1 MSRSTLLARRSVARR
16 GLLLLVWLLVAGLA
30 ASLGVTV
37 GYVRAAGVDDARTGL
52 TAAAPSGR
60 GLLLVTRL
68 AADDAAAAA
77 QEARVAEALDERLGG
92 TPYAVYRETRTEGL
106 PVVRAGAPLEQRWV
120 VSTPALLA
128 AGTEGTG
135 GTRGGGSGDEWAPV
149 DRGIAD
155 TTAGTWPQATPEGEP
170 PQAAVQADA
179 AAAAGI
185 EVGDTLLLGAD
196 DEDPAGTGTPVVV
209 SGLWR
214 VTTGADASR
223 WFGDP
228 VTTTG
233 GDGTVA
239 GPILLAGSAF
249 AELDTT
255 PFARWLVVPD
265 AGGVTPAD
273 LERSVTLADDLD
285 AALADDDAVAIRGF
299 QALGTLG
306 DTARTT
312 LTAIRAAE
320 AVALVALVL
329 LALTGLV
336 ALVQVARLLAAV
348 RDGEVALLVSRGAD
362 PGTVRAA
369 ATAESAVLAVT
380 ASAAGVVAAA
390 FVLQA
395 LEPGAWQWPV
405 LLVTA
410 AAVALAATA
419 VPAVVAGAQARAA
432 VRRRITD
439 RSGRVR
445 QVAAVGTVVLTLAA
459 AAVCAQALVRYGS
472 PLVTTPSGTRTD
484 PLAAAAPALLLAALA
499 VAAMAVLGPATRAW
513 AGLAARGRGAGGVLA
528 ARQVARRLVVYV
540 VPVVL
545 LALSGGA
552 ATLAGAYAGTA
563 RALSEDVAVLRN
575 GADVRVV
582 LPAGQEAGTET
593 QAAYAR
599 GHGVAAAM
607 PVLTDEA
614 QAGEV
619 PFTLVAAPATD
630 LEEVMRAPEGV
641 SDVGRLAAAVTP
653 DRAAI
658 PLPGDARLLRLD
670 VTASVEPAVVAG
682 LAGFE
687 GEAPTDT
694 ELLGHLEEGMTYQV
708 AVLLVAPDGATAR
721 VDLPPMDLDLDGDGD
736 GTLPVGRDPVS
747 HELAARVP
755 PAPEAGPWSVAAVDV
770 AMPTDWVLEAHHEVA
785 VEGLAVDGAPLRLP
799 EEWHALHRGGETL
812 ALPEASAGAGRSAG
826 PVVEV
831 DLVGGDRDIPV
842 RLLPGATASPLPVV
856 VTDHLAR
863 TLSLGV
869 GDVVE
874 LSHRGAAA
882 DAEIA
887 ATTDVV
893 PGVLEPDVVLAD
905 AAALAAWRLGAVAD
919 PAVADEIWIAAG
931 APGGSATPDAPTGAP
946 APAGSGIEAAAAT
959 ARETADG
966 LRGDD
971 GETATVSTPGYSVA
985 VDAAAPVRVAYW
997 LTAVGATTLALVGV
1011 LVAAV
1016 AMLRQRRTEVIVLRA
1031 VGVGP
1036 MAQARARAT
1045 ELMAVGAT
1053 AVVLGAA
1060 AGWGVA
1066 RFAVGGLAQA
1076 TLTGIDADVPTRF
1089 VVEGTGLAVV
1099 LGAALAGLVVV
1110 AGLVGARVAA
1120 QARDTTYREEV
1131 R

>member
-1 MSRSTLLARRSVARR
+1 MSRATLLARRSVAHR

-52 TAAAPSGR
+52 AAAPPTGR
-60 GLLLVTRL
+60 GLLLMTRL
-68 AADDAAAAA
+68 AADEESAAA
-77 QEARVAEALDERLGG
+77 QHAGVMDALDARLAG
-92 TPYAVYRETRTEGL
+92 TPYALYRETRTEGL
-106 PVVRAGAPLEQRWV
+106 PVARHGALLEQRWV
-120 VSTPALLA
+120 VSTPALLGAGTDDDAGGPA
-128 AGTEGTG
+128 AGG
-135 GTRGGGSGDEWAPV
+135 WPAV

-155 TTAGTWPQATPEGEP
+155 TTAGTWPEQTPEGEP

-179 AAAAGI
+179 ADAAGI

-196 DEDPAGTGTPVVV
+196 EEDPDGTGTPVVV
-209 SGLWR
+209 SGLWQ
-214 VTTGADASR
+214 VSTGADASR

-239 GPILLAGSAF
+239 GPILIADGAL
-249 AELDTT
+249 AELGTT

-265 AGGVTPAD
+265 ANRVTPAD
-273 LERSVTLADDLD
+273 LQRTVTLADDLD
-285 AALADDDAVAIRGF
+285 TALADDDAVAIRGF

-312 LTAIRAAE
+312 LTAIRAAD

-329 LALTGLV
+329 LSLTGLV

-348 RDGEVALLVSRGAD
+348 RDSEVALLVSRGAD

-369 ATAESAVLAVT
+369 ATAEAAVLAAT
-380 ASAAGVVAAA
+380 ASAVGAVAAA

-395 LEPGAWQWPV
+395 LEPGAWRWSV

-419 VPAVVAGAQARAA
+419 VPAVVAGSQARAA

-445 QVAAVGTVVLTLAA
+445 QAAAVGTVVLTLAA
-459 AAVCAQALVRYGS
+459 AAVCAQSLVRYGS

-499 VAAMAVLGPATRAW
+499 VAAMAVLGPATRVW

-575 GADVRVV
+575 GTDVRVV
-582 LPAGQEAGTET
+582 IPPGRDAGTGT
-593 QAAYAR
+593 VAALTR
-599 GHGVAAAM
+599 SDGVAAAM

-619 PFTLVAAPATD
+619 PLTLVAAPAAD
-630 LEEVMRAPEGV
+630 LAEVMRAPEGV
-641 SDVGRLAAAVTP
+641 ADVGSLAAATAP
-653 DRAAI
+653 EQAAV
-658 PLPGDARLLRLD
+658 PLPGDARTVGLD
-670 VTASVEPAVVAG
+670 VTASMESTVFPEIARPGDEVP
-682 LAGFE
+682 
-687 GEAPTDT
+687 GESEARRR
-694 ELLGHLEEGMTYQV
+694 LEEGMAYRIS
-708 AVLLVAPDGATAR
+708 LRLVAPDGSTAQ
-721 VDLPPMDLDLDGDGD
+721 VELPSMDLDLDGDGD
-736 GTLPVGRDPVS
+736 GTNPVGSDTVAY
-747 HELAARVP
+747 ELAARVP
-755 PAPEAGPWSVAAVDV
+755 PAPEAGPWSVAVVDV
-770 AMPTDWVLEAHHEVA
+770 AVPTDWSLETRNEIV
-785 VEGLAVDGAPLRLP
+785 VEGLAADGVPLRLP
-799 EEWHALHRGGETL
+799 DEWHVLDHTGEIRAAAETSGGDER
-812 ALPEASAGAGRSAG
+812 AAG
-826 PVVEV
+826 PTVTVE
-831 DLVGGDRDIPV
+831 LTGGDRD
-842 RLLPGATASPLPVV
+842 LPFRIVPGDSPSPLPAV
-856 VTDHLAR
+856 VTGHLAR
-863 TLSLGV
+863 ALSLGV
-869 GDVVE
+869 GDVFE
-874 LSHRGAAA
+874 LSHHGAAA
-882 DAEIA
+882 DVEIV

-905 AAALAAWRLGAVAD
+905 AAALAAWRLGDTAD
-919 PAVADEIWIAAG
+919 PVPADEIWVAAG
-931 APGGSATPDAPTGAP
+931 DRPAP
-946 APAGSGIEAAAAT
+946 APSSGAGTAPARDLDAVAAT
-959 ARETADG
+959 VRQAVAE

-971 GETATVSTPGYSVA
+971 GDHATVSTPGYAVT

-1016 AMLRQRRTEVIVLRA
+1016 AMLRQRRAEVVVLRA
-1031 VGVGP
+1031 VGLGP
-1036 MAQARARAT
+1036 AAQARARAA
-1045 ELMAVGAT
+1045 ELLAVGAS

-1060 AGWGVA
+1060 AGWAVA

-1089 VVEGTGLAVV
+1089 VVEGAGVTAV
-1099 LGAALAGLVVV
+1099 LGAALAGLVAV
-1110 AGLVGARVAA
+1110 AVLVGSRVAA